1 MAARD
6 NRFMEVALQLAR
18 QGAQRGEVPVG
29 AVVVVDGRI
38 VGWGH
43 NTRHASRDPFG
54 HAEMV
59 ALNMACDNLGDWRLG
74 RSSMYVTLEPCV
86 MCAGALLQA
95 RLERIVYGCRDP
107 KAGAARSLYALFD
120 DPRAPHRAV
129 VAEGV
134 CETQCTELLTQFFS
148 NLRSNISSDER

>member
-43 NTRHASRDPFG
+43 NTRHATRDPFG

-59 ALNMACDNLGDWRLG
+59 ALKMACDNLGDWRLG
-74 RSSMYVTLEPCV
+74 RSSVYCTLEPCA

-95 RLERIVYGCRDP
+95 RVDRVVFGCRDS
-107 KAGAARSLYALFD
+107 KAGASRSLYTLLD
-120 DPRAPHRAV
+120 DPRATHRAV
-129 VAEGV
+129 IHEGV
-134 CETQCTELLTQFFS
+134 CESQCRALLTSFFA
-148 NLRSNISSDER
+148 NLRTENSSD